1 MSSDCVKSDRL
12 ITGDM
17 LIMDVIRR
25 DTGCAPIFFANGLQ
39 CLGCAMAH
47 HETLERACTVHG
59 LNIEKLLDQLNEY
72 FAVTA
77 APIDDCAGC
86 AGCDPDNN

>member
-1 MSSDCVKSDRL
+1 
-12 ITGDM
+12 
-17 LIMDVIRR
+17 
-25 DTGCAPIFFANGLQ
+25 
-39 CLGCAMAH
+39 MAH
-47 HETLERACTVHG
+47 HETLEQACTVHG